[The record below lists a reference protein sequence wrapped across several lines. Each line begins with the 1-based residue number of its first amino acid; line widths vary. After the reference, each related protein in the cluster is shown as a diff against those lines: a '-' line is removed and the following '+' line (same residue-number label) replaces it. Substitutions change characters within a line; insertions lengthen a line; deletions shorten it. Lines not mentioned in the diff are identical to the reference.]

1 MASLVKS
8 SGRKYASDY
17 IKDVEFYKD
26 IPEIDT
32 KVIALVNSLAAKV
45 GAPNYI
51 KTPVF
56 PKNIRLEKSRANDRY
71 SNEHWED
78 LRNFKEH
85 KIVVKTDTF
94 EILADEVRVALN
106 KITGETFQSNLDLI
120 REKINTLGG
129 DEEKLTKITG
139 MIFEIAS
146 TNKFW
151 TTLYGD
157 LCHSLSKTI
166 PDITKTCIKNFKTF
180 HEMFKNIEYISPE
193 ENYDE
198 FCRINKNNEKRRALC
213 KLFATLTK
221 HGILSVNDTLDLI
234 IGLFDKLLTHIDVPN
249 HINQNEEISENIFL
263 FVQTINSYGYAAG
276 NTKWETIVAHIGH
289 FANDLKAK
297 EHVSLTNKMVFQMED
312 LMDEL

>member
-8 SGRKYASDY
+8 SGRKYAPDY
-17 IKDVEFYKD
+17 IKDVEFYKN

-56 PKNIRLEKSRANDRY
+56 PKNIRLEKSRTNDRY

-106 KITGETFQSNLDLI
+106 KITDETFQSNLDLI
-120 REKINTLGG
+120 REKLNTLGG

-166 PDITKTCIKNFKTF
+166 P
-180 HEMFKNIEYISPE
+180 
-193 ENYDE
+193 
-198 FCRINKNNEKRRALC
+198 
-213 KLFATLTK
+213 
-221 HGILSVNDTLDLI
+221 
-234 IGLFDKLLTHIDVPN
+234 
-249 HINQNEEISENIFL
+249 
-263 FVQTINSYGYAAG
+263 
-276 NTKWETIVAHIGH
+276 
-289 FANDLKAK
+289 
-297 EHVSLTNKMVFQMED
+297 
-312 LMDEL
+312 